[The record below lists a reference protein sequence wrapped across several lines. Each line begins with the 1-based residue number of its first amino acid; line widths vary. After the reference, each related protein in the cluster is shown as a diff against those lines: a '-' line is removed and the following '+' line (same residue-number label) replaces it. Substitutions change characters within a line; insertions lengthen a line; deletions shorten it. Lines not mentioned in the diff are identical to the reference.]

1 MRNVHYQ
8 PSPRILDMRPL
19 GPYSERA
26 YNRASTTLVRDAQ
39 TIVMRSSLVS
49 IIAAI
54 PTLPNRKAAISRGES
69 RG

>member
-1 MRNVHYQ
+1 
-8 PSPRILDMRPL
+8 
-19 GPYSERA
+19 
-26 YNRASTTLVRDAQ
+26 
-39 TIVMRSSLVS
+39 MRSSPVS